1 LQKLGWLVKK
11 IFEQFKAIT
20 LRDGLLVIGLGLF
33 WFGLFQFL
41 PWVSF
46 TVTGAIIFTL
56 AFLFG
61 EK

>member
-1 LQKLGWLVKK
+1 MKK
-11 IFEQFKAIT
+11 IFEPFKAIT

>member
-1 LQKLGWLVKK
+1 LKILEPFKK
-11 IFEQFKAIT
+11 IT
-20 LRDGLLVIGLGLF
+20 LRDVLLVAGISLFGYGLF
-33 WFGLFQFL
+33 LFV

-61 EK
+61 GE